1 MKAASK
7 YSKIIKWVFLGLLV
21 IGVVDFLFGWIYGF
35 EKNNSLAV
43 DLLFYWT
50 YAMVAV
56 ALVSIIFIGGAIGIK
71 NDKKFLVKVLCVV
84 GGAAAICV
92 VVYLLSPGA
101 PAVGI
106 AEQPEQGTL
115 KLTDTILN
123 LTYLAG
129 AAAILAIIAGE
140 IIASVRNKKS
150 AKK

>member
-1 MKAASK
+1 MKASK
-7 YSKIIKWVFLGLLV
+7 YSKIIKWVFLGLLA

-35 EKNNSLAV
+35 EKNNALAV

-56 ALVSIIFIGGAIGIK
+56 ALVSIIIIGGAIGIK
-71 NDKKFLVKVLCVV
+71 NDKKFLVRTLAIV

-106 AEQPEQGTL
+106 AEQPDKATL
-115 KLTDTILN
+115 RLTDTILN
-123 LTYLAG
+123 LTYLTSAV
-129 AAAILAIIAGE
+129 AILAIIVGE
-140 IIASVRNKKS
+140 VVASVRNKRS